1 MSLLRDV
8 PSISPAVVDKNMK
21 RAPDPAAVAT
31 AAVPAATEKY
41 VGELDGICAI
51 AVSFV
56 VFAHYQLLPHIP
68 GGFGVTLFFFL
79 SGYLITTL
87 FFAEFRSTLRIS
99 IPQFYLRRWLR
110 LTPPLVISVVL
121 ATIFYRISCH
131 AVGGRP
137 VPIGTTMAALF
148 YYTNY
153 YDLSWDMDN
162 SRVIPF
168 GICWSLAIEEHFYL
182 VWPWIIY
189 INIRSPKRL
198 FLIITTACVSV
209 LIWRLVAHQIL
220 LLSSD
225 YTYMATDCRID
236 FDTLW
241 RSASCVVR
249 DALGISRV
257 EVLADAGLPNISA
270 AGTTDDV
277 CDPGQELSGDLPV
290 HDTRHRLDAVVHCG
304 PLRRSAELVRKGLA
318 SPPMVLIGRLS
329 YSIYLFHLL
338 VRTPGEVYFG
348 SVYRMGP
355 TVSGLVLIAA
365 VAYGLFIFVER
376 PIAGLR
382 RRFRATTVSAH
393 SEMTMPLAET
403 AMISVPRSEHQ
414 AQRI

>member
-1 MSLLRDV
+1 
-8 PSISPAVVDKNMK
+8 MK
-21 RAPDPAAVAT
+21 PTPVPAALRRGT
-31 AAVPAATEKY
+31 VPAATEKY
-41 VGELDGICAI
+41 VGELDGIRAI
-51 AVSFV
+51 AVGIV
-56 VFAHYQLLPHIP
+56 VSAHYRLIPYTP

-110 LTPPLVISVVL
+110 LTPPLVISVVI
-121 ATIFYRISCH
+121 ATIFYRMSCH

-137 VPIGTTMAALF
+137 VPIGTAMAALF

-153 YDLSWDMDN
+153 YDLSWGVDAA
-162 SRVIPF
+162 RVIPF

-198 FLIITTACVSV
+198 FLIITTACVSI
-209 LIWRLVAHQIL
+209 LIWRLVAHRIL

-236 FDTLW
+236 SILYGALLRVSFETPWASVSLRLLRMPGCRILALLVLLITFVIRDESFRETFRYTLQGLALMPLFTAVLSDDP
-241 RSASCVVR
+241 RSV
-249 DALGISRV
+249 
-257 EVLADAGLPNISA
+257 
-270 AGTTDDV
+270 
-277 CDPGQELSGDLPV
+277 
-290 HDTRHRLDAVVHCG
+290 
-304 PLRRSAELVRKGLA
+304 VRKGLA

-338 VRTPGEVYFG
+338 ARTPGEVYFG
-348 SVYRMGP
+348 SVYRIAP
-355 TVSGLVLIAA
+355 TVSGLVLTAA
-365 VAYGLFIFVER
+365 IAYGLFIFVER

-382 RRFRATTVSAH
+382 RRFRATAVSAH
-393 SEMTMPLAET
+393 SEMTIPLVET
-403 AMISVPRSEHQ
+403 AVISVPRSERE